1 MNTLVFLRRMIISQ
15 QPARVDYTVSNQT
28 KSIYYD
34 RSGFV
39 GTPIEVAQALRE
51 IFKSRA
57 VSVINDVDFSSVGTL
72 RIFAPQAISSALA
85 GYKFDAETRAVL
97 LSFTMRLPPLMVR
110 LFPMNR
116 YAFQDNA
123 SYMKM
128 HMQFQHNG
136 VFRMQHYI
144 SQADNSL
151 DEIVRLRVM
160 MATYILGL
168 IAPLS
173 KQSEKSH
180 NATQRVYGN
189 KTQKTP
195 TTRGKKVS
203 LLSKI
208 IMRIRGL

>member
-1 MNTLVFLRRMIISQ
+1 MKSLVFLRRMIISQ
-15 QPARVDYTVSNQT
+15 QPARVDYSVGNQT

-34 RSGFV
+34 RSGFA
-39 GTPIEVAQALRE
+39 GTPIDVAQALRD
-51 IFKSRA
+51 IFKSQ
-57 VSVINDVDFSSVGTL
+57 SVTVANDPDLSKAGKL

-136 VFRMQHYI
+136 IFRMQHYI

-173 KQSEKSH
+173 KQSERSH

-189 KTQKTP
+189 KTQATP
-195 TTRGKKVS
+195 SARGKKVG

>member
-1 MNTLVFLRRMIISQ
+1 MIISQ
-15 QPARVDYTVSNQT
+15 QPARVDYTVGNQT

-34 RSGFV
+34 RSGFA
-39 GTPIEVAQALRE
+39 GTALDVAQGLRD
-51 IFKSRA
+51 IFKSA
-57 VSVINDVDFSSVGTL
+57 SVTVVNNVDFDGVNKT

-123 SYMKM
+123 AYMKM

-151 DEIVRLRVM
+151 DEVVRLRVM
-160 MATYILGL
+160 VATYILGL

-173 KQSEKSH
+173 KKSEKSH
-180 NATQRVYGN
+180 HATQRVYGN
-189 KTQKTP
+189 KSQSTP
-195 TTRGKKVS
+195 SARGKKIG

-208 IMRIRGL
+208 INRIRGL

>member
-1 MNTLVFLRRMIISQ
+1 MNSLVFLRRMIISQ
-15 QPARVDYTVSNQT
+15 QPARVDYTVGNQT

-34 RSGFV
+34 RSGFA
-39 GTPIEVAQALRE
+39 GSALDVAQNLRE
-51 IFKSRA
+51 IFKSA
-57 VSVINDVDFSSVGTL
+57 SVTVINNVDFSNADKT

-123 SYMKM
+123 AYMKM

-151 DEIVRLRVM
+151 DELVRLRVM

-173 KQSEKSH
+173 KRSEKSH

-189 KTQKTP
+189 RSQPTP
-195 TTRGKKVS
+195 SARGKKVG

-208 IMRIRGL
+208 INRIRGL

>member
-1 MNTLVFLRRMIISQ
+1 MNSLVFLRRMIISQ
-15 QPARVDYTVSNQT
+15 QPSRVDYTVGNQA

-34 RSGFV
+34 RAGFV
-39 GTPIEVAQALRE
+39 GTPNEVAQNLRD
-51 IFKSRA
+51 IFKSET
-57 VSVINDVDFSSVGTL
+57 VSVVANIDLSEFTDKG
-72 RIFAPQAISSALA
+72 RIFAPQAVSSALA

-110 LFPMNR
+110 LFPMQR
-116 YAFQDNA
+116 YAFQDNT

-128 HMQFQHNG
+128 HTQFQHNG

-144 SQADNSL
+144 SQAENSL

-173 KQSEKSH
+173 KKTDTAQSVSRNDSQGAPSAK
-180 NATQRVYGN
+180 
-189 KTQKTP
+189 
-195 TTRGKKVS
+195 GKKVG

-208 IMRIRGL
+208 INRIRGL